1 MLKVVILLVRKD
13 GITRDA
19 FRDWLL
25 GGHAALTRQLP
36 GLRRLVVNL
45 VENEDAPYDAVSEV
59 WFDGRRAFDA
69 AYASE
74 IGRAVAADSQA
85 HLGARVRLYVDELP
99 QAVAAGEPG

>member
-13 GITRDA
+13 GMTRDE

-25 GGHAALTRQLP
+25 GGHTALTRQLP

-45 VENEDAPYDAVSEV
+45 VENEDAPYDGVSEV
-59 WFDGRRAFDA
+59 WFDSRAAFDS

-74 IGRAVAADSQA
+74 TGTAIAADSQA
-85 HLGARVRLYVDELP
+85 HLRDRVRLYVGELP
-99 QAVAAGEPG
+99 QAVAHRERG

>member
-1 MLKVVILLVRKD
+1 M
-13 GITRDA
+13 TRDA

-25 GGHAALTRQLP
+25 GGHTALTRQLP
-36 GLRRLVVNL
+36 HLRRLIVNL

-59 WFDGRRAFDA
+59 WFDSRRAFDA

-74 IGRAVAADSQA
+74 IGGAIAADSQA

-99 QAVAAGEPG
+99 QVIADGEPG